1 MTRVIKLWQEE
12 ILEQEQ
18 QEQEQQEQEQQEQQ
32 VVSRDASA
40 SKNSSLF
47 RNSIVSVGDDSH
59 GVVKKLHIFLTQQ
72 SFKA

>member
-1 MTRVIKLWQEE
+1 MIRSGPNLK
-12 ILEQEQ
+12 ILSWTNYCLHLF
-18 QEQEQQEQEQQEQQ
+18 
-32 VVSRDASA
+32 VVSVLLLPL
-40 SKNSSLF
+40 KENSSLF